1 MATALLERQ
10 GVNERDVST
19 AEGGTTPPEYR
30 WKVDAFVKAFDA
42 GMFGCDVRLELLQGR
57 IFEIMGQGPRHSTL
71 ASVIADMLR
80 DAAGKRLAVR
90 EEKPVRIAAESQP
103 IPDILVLR
111 GRQTDYNDHQPEPD
125 EVELLVEISVT
136 TLEYDLGVKAQQYAQ
151 AGIREYWA
159 VAEKDDAII
168 VHREP
173 SPEGYLSVTR
183 LTGTNRL
190 SPLALPEAAW
200 TINEL
205 MGRADAL

>member
-10 GVNERDVST
+10 DVKEGDAST
-19 AEGGTTPPEYR
+19 PEGGTTPPEYR
-30 WKVDAFVKAFDA
+30 WTADAFVKAFDA
-42 GMFGCDVRLELLQGR
+42 GVFEHDARLELLQGR
-57 IFEIMGQGPRHSTL
+57 IFEIVGQGPRHSTL

-90 EEKPVRIAAESQP
+90 EEKPVRIAADSQP

-136 TLEYDLGVKAQQYAQ
+136 TLEYDLGGKARQYAQ
-151 AGIREYWA
+151 AGIRDYW
-159 VAEKDDAII
+159 VVVEKENAIV

-173 SPEGYLSVTR
+173 SPDGYKDVKRLIGEDALST
-183 LTGTNRL
+183 
-190 SPLALPEAAW
+190 LALPKVVW
-200 TINEL
+200 TVDVLLE
-205 MGRADAL
+205 RSDA